1 MKVFITHMSR
11 TVMNSIPFVHLYTH
25 TQSNVI

>member
-11 TVMNSIPFVHLYTH
+11 TVMNSISLCSFLH